1 MGKQLWLALAALAQK
16 INDVNLG
23 EAMNANRPAC
33 ILTIVGVTIMNASAV
48 VLSAEREVLKIATAP
63 KVLEAL
69 QLTPETRTNRV
80 EHVAPNGQIISTIV
94 RNDWP
99 DEEEGSEIGLEAVL
113 PAACTPVPH
122 DSDGETFR
130 GTSREVAKTRIAE
143 APIEEDNLTVK
154 SYQASHPSDA
164 EMQAALISKKCD
176 EVRVEAENR
185 NVTVA
190 AYLVAAKKE
199 DDNDYHF
206 ILQDGGCIK
215 PECRLTVEISGVP
228 RLGWSR
234 QKLRAAREYFKQQ
247 WPLYSG
253 HDEVPGSGSYLLFET
268 PVLVRV
274 TGSAFYDSDHPVNPN
289 SGTGAVGPE
298 GLKPGSAWEIHPV
311 TSFEID
317 PRTEL
322 SLFALLNRLST
333 ADDK

>member
-1 MGKQLWLALAALAQK
+1 MKAGRVAGILM
-16 INDVNLG
+16 IVG
-23 EAMNANRPAC
+23 ITVMNAPA
-33 ILTIVGVTIMNASAV
+33 S
-48 VLSAEREVLKIATAP
+48 VLCAEREVLKITAAP

-69 QLTPETRTNRV
+69 QITPEASANRV
-80 EHVAPNGQIISTIV
+80 EHVAPNGHVISTIM
-94 RNDWP
+94 RSDWP
-99 DEEEGSEIGLEAVL
+99 DEEEDDEVGLQAVL
-113 PAACTPVPH
+113 PAACTPVPR
-122 DSDGETFR
+122 DNDGETFR
-130 GTSREVAKTRIAE
+130 GTVREVAKTRIAE
-143 APIEEDNLTVK
+143 APIDEDNLTVK

-164 EMQAALISKKCD
+164 EMQAKSISKKCD
-176 EVRVEAENR
+176 EFRVDAENR

-206 ILQDGGCIK
+206 ILQDEGCRK
-215 PECRLTVEISGVP
+215 PECRLTVEITGVP
-228 RLGWSR
+228 RLGGSK
-234 QKLRAAREYFKQQ
+234 QKLKAAREYFKQQ

-253 HDEVPGSGSYLLFET
+253 HDEVPGSGNYLLFET

-289 SGTGAVGPE
+289 SGTGPVGPD

-322 SLFALLNRLST
+322 SLFALLNRSSA